1 MKSRTFVKSLFGSH
15 SALFAL
21 AFAFGGLVTLSLA
34 PFNLAPF
41 AIIALMGLHYLL
53 NRTDLKKG
61 MWVSLGFGFGL
72 IFCGA
77 HWLYVSM
84 HDHGGTPALLAAL
97 LTSGFCLWIG
107 SWLLPFTLFYQKF
120 CRHHWLGQTLGF
132 AALYV
137 LSEWMRTWFLTG
149 FPWLFIGYS
158 QTEQWLFP
166 YAPIIGTFGISF
178 ILAFTAAAIVH
189 CITQP
194 KHSALFVAAAGLWL
208 LALPLKHC
216 VWTEPIPDKPPYS
229 VAMVQGNVALDVK
242 WLNEYKKPN
251 MDYYLTEIKKLAGTD
266 IILLPETAITEYEHK
281 AGDWLY
287 AVDKALTEHGS
298 ALITGIPSARWNQA
312 GKARIYNSLTSA
324 GLAHGRYDKHKL
336 VPFGEF
342 IPFEEQLNSLLD
354 LFDIPMTSFSS
365 GEALQSPII
374 AKDAALQPYI
384 CYEVMYP
391 DYVTKTALDSDIL
404 ITVSNDAWF
413 GRSIGPLQHVQMA
426 QMRAKET
433 GRYFLRSTNTGLT
446 AIIDEQGHI
455 QQSIPR
461 FEQGVLQGQ
470 AFAMRGTTPVMRMG
484 TLPIVLFSFIIL
496 GFILFHFYLTSK
508 HYDSRKL

>member
-1 MKSRTFVKSLFGSH
+1 MKSLLHSK

-21 AFAFGGLVTLSLA
+21 AFASGGLITLSLA
-34 PFNLAPF
+34 PFNLWPF
-41 AIIALMGLHYLL
+41 AILALMGLHFLL
-53 NRTDLKKG
+53 TNTRIKQG
-61 MWVSLGFGFGL
+61 VWVSLGFGFGL
-72 IFCGA
+72 IFTGA

-84 HDHGGTPALLAAL
+84 HYHGGTPAILAAI
-97 LTSGFCLWIG
+97 LTSGFCFWIG

-120 CRHHWLGQTLGF
+120 CRRHWLGQTFGF

-158 QTEQWLFP
+158 QTEQWLFS
-166 YAPIIGTFGISF
+166 YAPVIGTFGISF
-178 ILAFTAAAIVH
+178 ILAFTAAAFAY
-189 CITQP
+189 CINQP
-194 KHSALFVAAAGLWL
+194 KHRALLAVVAGLWL
-208 LALPLKHC
+208 LALPLKNIN
-216 VWTEPIPDKPPYS
+216 WTEPIPDKPPYS

-242 WLNEYKKPN
+242 WLSEYKQPN
-251 MDYYLTEIKKLAGTD
+251 MNYYLAETKKLAGTD

-287 AVDKALTEHGS
+287 AVDKALIEHGS
-298 ALITGIPSARWNQA
+298 ALITGIPSARLDNNN
-312 GKARIYNSLTSA
+312 KTRIYNSLTSA

-342 IPFEEQLNSLLD
+342 IPFEEQLDSLLD

-365 GEALQSPII
+365 GEAMQSPLI

-391 DYVTKTALDSDIL
+391 DYVTTTALDSDIL

-446 AIIDEQGHI
+446 AIIDHQGHI
-455 QQSIPR
+455 IERIPR
-461 FEQGVLQGQ
+461 FEKAVLKGE
-470 AFAMRGTTPVMRMG
+470 AFAMRGITPVMRTG
-484 TLPIVLFSFIIL
+484 SLPIILFSFIIL
-496 GFILFHFYLTSK
+496 ILISIHFYLNK
-508 HYDSRKL
+508 QHHDSRKL